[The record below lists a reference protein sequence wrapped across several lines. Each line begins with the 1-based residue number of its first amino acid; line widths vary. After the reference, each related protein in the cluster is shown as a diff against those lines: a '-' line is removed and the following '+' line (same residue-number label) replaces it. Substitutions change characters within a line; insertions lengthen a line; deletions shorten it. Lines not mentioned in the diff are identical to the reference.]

1 MNLSEIK
8 QMVAELKTQLGNAM
22 LGKVEFAA
30 TKTDKAVLVHDGDA
44 LEVGMNVYVEDE
56 EGNRTPAEDGI
67 YTLEDG
73 VRVNV
78 AEGKVAEMLDP
89 EKEAEAEPKE
99 TPAPNTAMAN
109 ADAVTRAEF
118 SALAKSVTE
127 LATLFERFSAT
138 VETANE
144 GIETRLAAVE
154 RTPAGE
160 APEKKYKKEDDVIK
174 TGDAAFDRKIANIR
188 SFRK

>member
-73 VRVNV
+73 VRVKV

-89 EKEAEAEPKE
+89 EEEAEPNE

-118 SALAKSVTE
+118 STLAKSVTK

-144 GIETRLAAVE
+144 GIEARLAAVE

-160 APEKKYKKEDDVIK
+160 TPEKKYKKEDDVIK

-188 SFRK
+188 SFKK